1 MTDPIPFKPVDE
13 SIERRQLA
21 EESKELLESKALQ
34 AAILLLRKR
43 WFAEMMAS
51 TDDEQDKRLKAQI
64 RALEAIPQEL
74 QILINDQKMAL
85 ARKK

>member
-1 MTDPIPFKPVDE
+1 MTEPIPFKPVDE

-21 EESKELLESKALQ
+21 EESKGLLESKALC
-34 AAILLLRKR
+34 AAILGLRKQ
-43 WFAEMMAS
+43 WFAEWVAS
-51 TDDEQDKRLKAQI
+51 TNDEQDKRLKAQI

-74 QILINDQKMAL
+74 QILINDQTMAQ